1 MADDASGKYWR
12 GRLHLP
18 GVAGDAHTLPPPSV
32 SLSLSVSL
40 FAVWQSRRQKERDV
54 IYIFMYR

>member
-1 MADDASGKYWR
+1 MQ
-12 GRLHLP
+12 
-18 GVAGDAHTLPPPSV
+18 AGNIGEEGCIYRVLLVMHTLSLLC
-32 SLSLSVSL
+32 LSLSVSL